1 MSFFSR
7 SKAAPAPAGNNVS
20 KNNANA
26 ELVKALHKV
35 ANVHLRNALKKA
47 RNAAN
52 AAKNGT
58 IAERNKT
65 IAELQAALKEA
76 KPVVT
81 AANAAAP
88 NKPVE
93 AATQAA
99 ETQTVNATNALMR
112 RINAITNANN
122 MNNIINSNNFKG
134 LSANNQG
141 KVRNYSRE
149 KFPLYLV
156 PVTGT
161 RGTTISL
168 VKNSPNAQWRFRKAN
183 ANKGYVLTNANKNTP
198 KVYYSANYVPK

>member
-1 MSFFSR
+1 MFARFSGTPT
-7 SKAAPAPAGNNVS
+7 APAQTTGTNVS
-20 KNNANA
+20 LNNAN
-26 ELVKALHKV
+26 KALTNALHTV
-35 ANVHLRNALKKA
+35 ANVKLRNALK
-47 RNAAN
+47 
-52 AAKNGT
+52 AAKNV
-58 IAERNKT
+58 ANASAANKNAR
-65 IAELQAALKEA
+65 IKELEKALAEA

-81 AANAAAP
+81 AATNAAP

-93 AATQAA
+93 AATQSA

-122 MNNIINSNNFKG
+122 TNNIINSNNFKG

-198 KVYYSANYVPK
+198 KVYYSANFVPK

>member
-1 MSFFSR
+1 MMSLFRRR
-7 SKAAPAPAGNNVS
+7 SNAAPGPVTNNGLTL
-20 KNNANA
+20 NQANA
-26 ELVKALHKV
+26 ALTNALHKV
-35 ANVHLRNALKKA
+35 ANVKLRNALK
-47 RNAAN
+47 
-52 AAKNGT
+52 AAKNV
-58 IAERNKT
+58 ANASAANKNAR
-65 IAELQAALKEA
+65 IKELEKALAEA

-81 AANAAAP
+81 AAANAAP
-88 NKPVE
+88 NKPAE
-93 AATQAA
+93 AATQSA

-122 MNNIINSNNFKG
+122 TNNIINSNNFKG

-198 KVYYSANYVPK
+198 KVYYSANFVPK